1 MSVKRVKNKI
11 QTYWM
16 GDIMDAQQIEAHLN
30 ILKRCCAGAFNCS
43 GCLITEYFTDKDG
56 FTNFNELTKF
66 ILKCRREYAAKSPL
80 QKQEL
85 IYKIY
90 EECLMPPRYIIIIII
105 ILAPYFYALNNFVFI
120 IIYFSV
126 NLLLTSVVRRGKRRG
141 LRVRVTHRA
150 TMSTIQTRKMI
161 LQDRIL
167 RGTVQRVG
175 PAAQIARRRPR
186 ASNLFPRSA

>member
-1 MSVKRVKNKI
+1 
-11 QTYWM
+11 
-16 GDIMDAQQIEAHLN
+16 MDAQQIEAHLN

-120 IIYFSV
+120 MIYFSV